1 MPDIREYVV
10 HHGTAGHLGR
20 FRAGEDAE
28 FSRGTTVVVR
38 GRRGLELGRVL
49 IPIAPDR
56 STLPD
61 EFVGELVRLASDGD
75 LSLQEKNREFG
86 QKLFETAV
94 HRAVARAAPVSFVD
108 VEVALD
114 AGSAVLHGLRLGDGD
129 LGPLLEEL
137 GLEHS
142 LIVRLYEVNGP
153 VAEDEHGCGS
163 CGSGGCGSC
172 ASGGCSSCSAGAAKE
187 LADYF
192 AGLRA
197 QMENQHRVALL

>member
-1 MPDIREYVV
+1 MPGAREYVV
-10 HHGTAGHLGR
+10 HHGADGHLGR
-20 FRAGEDAE
+20 FRAGDDAE
-28 FSRGTTVVVR
+28 FSRGATVVVR
-38 GRRGLELGRVL
+38 GRRGLELGHVL
-49 IPIAPDR
+49 IPIATDR
-56 STLPD
+56 PSLPD
-61 EFVGELVRLASDGD
+61 EFVGELVRIASNGD
-75 LSLQEKNREFG
+75 LSQHEQNRRLG
-86 QKLFETAV
+86 QKIFETAV
-94 HRAVARAAPVSFVD
+94 HRAEARAAPVSFVD

-137 GLEHS
+137 GDEHS
-142 LIVRLYEVNGP
+142 LIVRLHEVNGQ

-172 ASGGCSSCSAGAAKE
+172 GSGGCSSCSSGAAKE

-197 QMENQHRVALL
+197 QMESHHRVALL